1 MLSRAILAVAFTMPL
16 SAQDFAK
23 ADDISAADK
32 KVLLNYALTMPKVK
46 AYETSTIALRAA
58 EAKDPS
64 LKADYAAASSEHTK
78 SMSDEFAKM
87 DHHPRVFAF
96 FAKNGLTKQDVI
108 LIPLTIMDGCMAV
121 QYPSAA
127 AGLSD
132 QTSPAQV
139 SFCKTNQPALHAM
152 TFMKGG
158 E

>member
-1 MLSRAILAVAFTMPL
+1 
-16 SAQDFAK
+16 
-23 ADDISAADK
+23 
-32 KVLLNYALTMPKVK
+32 MPKVK
-46 AYETSTIALRAA
+46 AYDASTVALRAA
-58 EAKDPS
+58 MTKDAS

-78 SMSDEFAKM
+78 DMNGEFAKM

-108 LIPLTIMDGCMAV
+108 LIPLTIMDGCMVV

-139 SFCKTNQPALHAM
+139 AFCKTNQPALH
-152 TFMKGG
+152 
-158 E
+158 

>member
-1 MLSRAILAVAFTMPL
+1 

-32 KVLLNYALTMPKVK
+32 KVLLTYTLTMPKVK
-46 AYETSTIALRAA
+46 AYEASTIALRAA

-64 LKADYAAASSEHTK
+64 LKADYAAASSEQTK
-78 SMSDEFAKM
+78 NMNAEFAKM

-108 LIPLTIMDGCMAV
+108 LIPLTIMDGCMVV
-121 QYPSAA
+121 QYPSAGT
-127 AGLSD
+127 GLSD

-152 TFMKGG
+152 TVMKGG
-158 E
+158 GDE